1 MNKPFVVPELKVIE
15 YQDDIL
21 TASGEGTAKDATWVS
36 EDVLKNLWGDNS

>member
-1 MNKPFVVPELKVIE
+1 MNKPFVGFEMKVIQ

-21 TASGEGTAKDATWVS
+21 TASGEGTAKDAAWVS